1 MGWVRKSRIANQE
14 GRGPMTQAN
23 RMKPPSPTY
32 EVGYGKP
39 PVHTRFRSGQS
50 GNPSGRLKRT
60 ANERAKDIALQ
71 EAYRLVP
78 VRDGD
83 KIVKMPA
90 IQAVHRS
97 QIALAAKGNGPAQ
110 RAVLRVVQAIEREG
124 HDLNMELLQAAIEY
138 KAMANRDAERRRRLG
153 ITYVDPNAPQPDD
166 LEIGHAHRRGY
177 HVS

>member
-1 MGWVRKSRIANQE
+1 
-14 GRGPMTQAN
+14 MTQEDTKKA
-23 RMKPPSPTY
+23 PSPTY

-39 PVHTRFRSGQS
+39 PVHTRFRKGQS
-50 GNPSGRLKRT
+50 GNPSGRPKRNST
-60 ANERAKDIALQ
+60 ERAKEIALQ

-110 RAVLRVVQAIEREG
+110 RAVLRVVQAIEQEG
-124 HDLNMELLQAAIEY
+124 HDLNMELLKAAIEY
-138 KAMANRDAERRRRLG
+138 KAVANREAERRGRLG
-153 ITYVDPNAPQPDD
+153 ITYVDPNAPHPDD
-166 LEIGHAHRRGY
+166 LEIDMHTGEVTMYHKDFAPRVRRRN
-177 HVS
+177 

>member
-1 MGWVRKSRIANQE
+1 
-14 GRGPMTQAN
+14 MTQENTKNAA
-23 RMKPPSPTY
+23 PAIY

-39 PVHTRFRSGQS
+39 PVHTRFRKGQS
-50 GNPSGRLKRT
+50 GNPSGRPRRKVT
-60 ANERAKDIALQ
+60 ERAKEIALQ

-83 KIVKMPA
+83 RIVKMPA

-110 RAVLRVVQAIEREG
+110 RAVLRVVQAIEKEG

-138 KAMANRDAERRRRLG
+138 KAMANRETERRQRLG
-153 ITYVDPNAPQPDD
+153 ITDVDPNAPHPDD
-166 LEIGHAHRRGY
+166 VDIDMHTGE
-177 HVS
+177 

>member
-1 MGWVRKSRIANQE
+1 
-14 GRGPMTQAN
+14 
-23 RMKPPSPTY
+23 
-32 EVGYGKP
+32 
-39 PVHTRFRSGQS
+39 
-50 GNPSGRLKRT
+50 
-60 ANERAKDIALQ
+60 
-71 EAYRLVP
+71 VP

-110 RAVLRVVQAIEREG
+110 RAVLRVVQAIEKEG

-153 ITYVDPNAPQPDD
+153 ITYVDPNAPHPDD
-166 LEIGHAHRRGY
+166 LVISMHTGEVIMCHEDFGHRPKRRRRK
-177 HVS
+177 